1 MGYIKNKDGSM
12 VLWGTV
18 TSGPKVRR
26 FDSGKAKV
34 NISVCYEN
42 HKNADGETVK
52 KYLDVDSW
60 GRLAKM
66 ASRLERGDDVAV
78 YGLLTLDGYRSER
91 KGEDVYVV
99 KADQIH
105 VQQHFDTFADEDE
118 EDGLA
123 TDDLPEEWTKP
134 KGGVEIS
141 YEEQIEAAPGELPY

>member
-42 HKNADGETVK
+42 RRNENGDTVK

-66 ASRLERGDDVAV
+66 ASHLERGDDVTVVGFLAR
-78 YGLLTLDGYRSER
+78 DDYRSDR
-91 KGEDVYVV
+91 KGEDVFVL

-118 EDGLA
+118 YVGENETDATNATARDDAEDA
-123 TDDLPEEWTKP
+123 AFSEEYAWS
-134 KGGVEIS
+134 E
-141 YEEQIEAAPGELPY
+141 GELPF